1 MNDKDIVLKS
11 IELVQAIRKNDLEN
25 TKVLVEYLNT
35 NFDPEKN
42 NVELGNVIQVGALV
56 DDFSTNESLIYM
68 VENLQSLPTEEVK
81 WFIKFRKI
89 LNASASDQE
98 AFLLE
103 NLNENLQD
111 YQAINLITL
120 AVHIHKY
127 DLLDT
132 IYNLVEKL

>member
-68 VENLQSLPTEEVK
+68 VENLQNLPTEEVK

-89 LNASASDQE
+89 LDASIPDQE

-127 DLLDT
+127 DLLDA